1 MIEYPHREVIFTFK
15 FLKRRHKNENSVA
28 FRREMAKKLDGKH
41 IKYVGER
48 INNEEIIIGREGGLN
63 LRNGEMIVFA
73 SGIVVFRAEVDDLL
87 ASELMSGDGVILT
100 AHDLEHDGV
109 YRSVV
114 AYYSYYRK

>member
-1 MIEYPHREVIFTFK
+1 MFK
-15 FLKRRHKNENSVA
+15 FLKRKPKNENSVA

-41 IKYVGER
+41 IKYVSER
-48 INNEEIIIGREGGLN
+48 INNEELIIGREGGLN
-63 LRNGEMIVFA
+63 LRNGELIVFA
-73 SGIVVFRAEVDDLL
+73 SGVVVFRADVDELT

-100 AHDLEHDGV
+100 AHDLEHDGE

>member
-1 MIEYPHREVIFTFK
+1 
-15 FLKRRHKNENSVA
+15 
-28 FRREMAKKLDGKH
+28 MAKKLEGKH

-63 LRNGEMIVFA
+63 IRNGEFIVFA
-73 SGIVVFRAEVDDLL
+73 SGIVVFRADIDEMS

-100 AHDLEHDGV
+100 AHDLEHGGE

>member
-1 MIEYPHREVIFTFK
+1 MFK
-15 FLKRRHKNENSVA
+15 FLKRKLKNENSVA
-28 FRREMAKKLDGKH
+28 FKREMAKKLDGKH

-63 LRNGEMIVFA
+63 MRNGEFIVFA
-73 SGIVVFRAEVDDLL
+73 SGIVVFRAEVDEMT

-100 AHDLEHDGV
+100 AHDLEHDGA

>member
-1 MIEYPHREVIFTFK
+1 
-15 FLKRRHKNENSVA
+15 
-28 FRREMAKKLDGKH
+28 MAKKLDGKH

-63 LRNGEMIVFA
+63 MRNGEFIVFA
-73 SGIVVFRAEVDDLL
+73 SGIVVFRAEVDEMT
-87 ASELMSGDGVILT
+87 ASELLSGDGVALA
-100 AHDLEHDGV
+100 AHDHGHDGA